1 MTGENLDRT
10 LTVQHQDAADAL
22 LKPEIQRTL
31 AVFLPQSL
39 TAHEAAQQLGVE
51 TNSLLY
57 SLRKLTALGLLE
69 QVGEKTR
76 AGRPMKLYRAAASVY
91 FVPFSVTRALNLQS
105 YLEQVE
111 MQVGAFLRD
120 QLVHLLEEQHQDWGL
135 RFSAGP
141 EGALHA
147 RLALSAQQDLEVQ
160 PEQAI
165 MLNFMYPYLQLDFEE
180 AQAFQKDLLELFQ
193 RYAQM
198 RGAQRYAFR
207 LTLLPVVNPQSSR
220 GF

>member
-1 MTGENLDRT
+1 M
-10 LTVQHQDAADAL
+10 
-22 LKPEIQRTL
+22 
-31 AVFLPQSL
+31 
-39 TAHEAAQQLGVE
+39 
-51 TNSLLY
+51 
-57 SLRKLTALGLLE
+57 
-69 QVGEKTR
+69 
-76 AGRPMKLYRAAASVY
+76 
-91 FVPFSVTRALNLQS
+91 
-105 YLEQVE
+105 
-111 MQVGAFLRD
+111 
-120 QLVHLLEEQHQDWGL
+120 
-135 RFSAGP
+135 
-141 EGALHA
+141 HA

>member
-10 LTVQHQDAADAL
+10 LTVQHRDAADAL
-22 LKPEIQRTL
+22 LKSEIQRTL
-31 AVFLPQSL
+31 AVFLPQAL

-57 SLRKLTALGLLE
+57 SLKKLTALGLLE

-76 AGRPMKLYRAAASVY
+76 TGRPMKLYRAAASVY

-135 RFSAGP
+135 RFS
-141 EGALHA
+141 A

-207 LTLLPVVNPQSSR
+207 LTLLPVVTPQSSR